1 MHDRR
6 ARHQHHRPSRR
17 VSRPRSAGIRHE
29 SWCDRGVIPADGTS
43 FARQPGRAR
52 PSGARS
58 EAARSDGARSDGAR
72 SDGAQDARGQG
83 QRGTG
88 GREPVGRALAGRDIA
103 GLVFA
108 GEMYGVQLDQLAAIL
123 GVSDRQAR
131 AAAARWV
138 AQGAAESARLG
149 PGASWIWLTRAGL
162 ASCGLRYTAA
172 APALSRLAHIRA
184 VTAVRL
190 ALESA
195 GSYAAAGAYW
205 RGERRLRARMGG
217 RVGARAHIPDGEVH
231 WPDSPSGGPPVP
243 WAGECWAIEAEL
255 TPKTVRRTSEIMRDL
270 LTRTADLG
278 APAAEARLAGR
289 PPWYARVLYLCGP
302 AAASTV
308 ARARDELGG
317 QGARIEIRALP
328 AGSYLPLARDG
339 G

>member
-1 MHDRR
+1 
-6 ARHQHHRPSRR
+6 
-17 VSRPRSAGIRHE
+17 
-29 SWCDRGVIPADGTS
+29 
-43 FARQPGRAR
+43 
-52 PSGARS
+52 
-58 EAARSDGARSDGAR
+58 
-72 SDGAQDARGQG
+72 
-83 QRGTG
+83 
-88 GREPVGRALAGRDIA
+88 
-103 GLVFA
+103 VFA

-231 WPDSPSGGPPVP
+231 WPDSPPAGPSGGPAVP

-328 AGSYLPLARDG
+328 AGSYLPRARDG

>member
-1 MHDRR
+1 
-6 ARHQHHRPSRR
+6 
-17 VSRPRSAGIRHE
+17 
-29 SWCDRGVIPADGTS
+29 VIPADGTS
-43 FARQPGRAR
+43 FARQPGQAR

-58 EAARSDGARSDGAR
+58 DVARSDGG
-72 SDGAQDARGQG
+72 QDARGQDTRGQG

-88 GREPVGRALAGRDIA
+88 GREPAGRALAGRDIAGRDIA